1 MSNFRNKLYLLDK
14 WLLSGNRLFHM
25 LLLTAISSLF
35 IQKFMIIGI
44 LFISIWLT
52 NRTRLKF
59 DKSLYKIPEVG
70 EKIIITK
77 EFYWNGRFLKRPE
90 HGPGTKPWVVKVE
103 KNSEYIVE
111 EILEFKDDWKIRL
124 SENIYLDYFK
134 TRKYWTTKSE
144 QRDNKLKKLGI

>member
-1 MSNFRNKLYLLDK
+1 
-14 WLLSGNRLFHM
+14 
-25 LLLTAISSLF
+25 
-35 IQKFMIIGI
+35 MIIAI
-44 LFISIWLT
+44 LFISMWLT
-52 NRTRLKF
+52 NRTRFKF

-90 HGPGTKPWVVKVE
+90 HGPVTKPWVVKVE

-111 EILEFKDDWKIRL
+111 EILEFKDDWRIRL

>member
-1 MSNFRNKLYLLDK
+1 MSNFRNKLYLIDK
-14 WLLSGNRLFHM
+14 WLLS
-25 LLLTAISSLF
+25 
-35 IQKFMIIGI
+35 
-44 LFISIWLT
+44 FISIWLT

-77 EFYWNGRFLKRPE
+77 EFYWNGGFLKRPE
-90 HGPGTKPWVVKVE
+90 HTKPYFPNRVVKVE

-111 EILEFKDDWKIRL
+111 DVLEFKDDWRIRL